1 MKTVFSGIQPSGL
14 VHLGNLLGAINNW
27 AKLSNEESKNYFCIV
42 DLHSLTAMPDKS
54 DLKASIRDTL
64 KVLLSSGINLEKSVI
79 YIQSNLKEH
88 AYLSWILS
96 NFCQVGELQRMT
108 QFKEKASSFGTH
120 SGLLTYP
127 ILMAADILIHKAN
140 EVPVGD
146 DQTQHLELTRNIAE
160 RFNNNY
166 GEIFPIPEK
175 TSGKYGARL
184 MSLRHP
190 ENKMS
195 KSSDDING
203 TIYFNDTKDTIMKK
217 FKSSVTD
224 SSNSITYDVKS
235 KPGIS
240 NLIEIYSTIN
250 NLEIEETENKFNDYP
265 YGEFKIAV
273 AESTISY
280 LEPIN
285 EKFNNL
291 GDKEV
296 DKIIT
301 NNLEIAKD
309 SAVNT
314 ISEVTDALG
323 IN

>member
-27 AKLSNEESKNYFCIV
+27 VKLSNENSKNYFCIV

-140 EVPVGD
+140 EVPVGE

-314 ISEVTDALG
+314 ISEVKDALG

>member
-27 AKLSNEESKNYFCIV
+27 VKLSNENSKNYFCIV
-42 DLHSLTAMPDKS
+42 DLHSLTGLPNKN
-54 DLKASIRDTL
+54 DLKKSINDTL
-64 KVLLSSGINLEKSVI
+64 KVLVASGINTKTSVI
-79 YIQSNLKEH
+79 YTQSKLQEH

-127 ILMAADILIHKAN
+127 ILMASDILIHKAN

-160 RFNNNY
+160 RFNANY

-175 TSGKYGARL
+175 TSGKSGARL

-203 TIYFNDTKDTIMKK
+203 TIYFNDKKDNILKK

-224 SSNSITYDVKS
+224 SENIVRYDPKN

-240 NLIEIYSTIN
+240 NLIEIYSAVN
-250 NLEIEETENKFNDYP
+250 DKEISDTEKEFENSQ

-273 AESTISY
+273 AETVVDY
-280 LEPIN
+280 LDPI
-285 EKFNNL
+285 KNNFDDL
-291 GDKEV
+291 TSE
-296 DKIIT
+296 
-301 NNLEIAKD
+301 NLEDIVVSNLKLAKD
-309 SAVNT
+309 SAQKT
-314 ISEVTDALG
+314 IIEVEEALG
-323 IN
+323 IS